1 FEIGNFLFLGLLEL
15 PQIRAGGAASCH
27 VEAIIRLAGGVDR
40 LEQRNVDIGR
50 TIATTADR
58 IQQRV
63 RCDLPVETN
72 GPARLF
78 AAVFDNANTVSGGA
92 QRCNRLAVLVAQ
104 VL

>member
-1 FEIGNFLFLGLLEL
+1 
-15 PQIRAGGAASCH
+15 
-27 VEAIIRLAGGVDR
+27 
-40 LEQRNVDIGR
+40 
-50 TIATTADR
+50 TTADR

-104 VL
+104 VLGRTTGAAASDNVIPAVARAQRQLEAFDSPLGQIRASLAEQRLVSVGH